1 MNYLFYFIGLIFIKI
16 RLKLH
21 KEHAKRWRE
30 RFVTINQHFNNN
42 NETIWVHAVSLGEV
56 KSAINMIKKFSNDG
70 FNIILTTNTVISA
83 EFIDTIVIQ
92 NMIHQFF
99 PIPYNSNILKFL
111 I

>member
-1 MNYLFYFIGLIFIKI
+1 
-16 RLKLH
+16 
-21 KEHAKRWRE
+21 
-30 RFVTINQHFNNN
+30 
-42 NETIWVHAVSLGEV
+42 
-56 KSAINMIKKFSNDG
+56 MIKKFSNDG

-111 I
+111 KYWKPKKIYFLKKKFGQILLI